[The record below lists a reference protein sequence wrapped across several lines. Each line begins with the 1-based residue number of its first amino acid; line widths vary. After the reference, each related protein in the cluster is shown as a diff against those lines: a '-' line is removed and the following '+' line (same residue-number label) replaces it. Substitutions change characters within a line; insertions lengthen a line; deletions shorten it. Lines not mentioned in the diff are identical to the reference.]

1 MSKQLSRQ
9 GGGTLL
15 GLIMGLVIGLS
26 IAVVVAITIKN
37 TPLPFTNK
45 LGRPEKAPDAASAV
59 ADPNRTLRGN
69 KDAAREAARQS
80 AKPAEEKPAEA
91 ASEAK
96 EAARAAA
103 KEPAADKES
112 AKESAK
118 EAAKGATREAPKA
131 IAKGGENKAPVV
143 DKSITIDGRSK
154 EPGAAADEKFTYY
167 LQAGAFLEQADAE
180 NTKAKLALMGVG
192 AGIAERKS
200 DNGTLYRV
208 RIGPF
213 AQLEAMNR
221 VRSKLTDNGVD
232 VAVVRVPK

>member
-1 MSKQLSRQ
+1 MSILPNRPAGQGAGRSLRHQ

-15 GLIMGLVIGLS
+15 GLIVGLIIGLS

-45 LGRPEKAPDAASAV
+45 VGRPEKAPDAASAAPP
-59 ADPNRTLRGN
+59 ADPNRALHGN
-69 KDAAREAARQS
+69 KEPAREAAKQFAKPVEEEKPAAESAARDAREAARE
-80 AKPAEEKPAEA
+80 PP
-91 ASEAK
+91 K
-96 EAARAAA
+96 EAAAPARPDARA
-103 KEPAADKES
+103 
-112 AKESAK
+112 
-118 EAAKGATREAPKA
+118 
-131 IAKGGENKAPVV
+131 ENKAPVV
-143 DKSITIDGRSK
+143 DKSAAADTRVAKLD
-154 EPGAAADEKFTYY
+154 PAPAADEKFTYY

-180 NTKAKLALMGVG
+180 NTRAKLALMGV
-192 AGIAERKS
+192 AASIAERKS

-221 VRSKLTDNGVD
+221 VRGKLTDNGVD

>member
-112 AKESAK
+112 AKV
-118 EAAKGATREAPKA
+118 AAKDATREAPKA